1 MLRIKKAEKAPGII
15 NMANRSHAPA
25 ILTIDM
31 DNMKNNG
38 MTNNGLTLLLI
49 FLNENA
55 PIIINGNIIGNKK
68 YVFIIFVITRYITR
82 ISDNPNVHNRYFFG
96 KL

>member
-1 MLRIKKAEKAPGII
+1 MREKFVIVLESIFKKLWIFVIIFGIMLRIKKAEKAPGII

-68 YVFIIFVITRYITR
+68 
-82 ISDNPNVHNRYFFG
+82 
-96 KL
+96 